1 MTKPTIIA
9 RESDNPAVGEIET
22 MVRLLEERKNAIRTE
37 EAEYNKLR
45 DQIRERMIEAGFTDQ
60 SISTIHGMVTL
71 VTAYEYEYRDSEV
84 TRQEKAV
91 KVAKKALD
99 AVKKLLKTA
108 QELAILNNKAKVA
121 DVTVTLRYYEPK

>member
-1 MTKPTIIA
+1 
-9 RESDNPAVGEIET
+9 

-45 DQIRERMIEAGFTDQ
+45 KQIQDRMIEAGFTDQ

>member
-1 MTKPTIIA
+1 MATIIA
-9 RESDNPAVGEIET
+9 SESKNPAVAEIAE
-22 MVRLLEERKNAIRTE
+22 MVRFLEERKNSIRAE

-45 DQIRERMIEAGFTDQ
+45 DQIRDRMIEAGITDDA
-60 SISTIHGMVTL
+60 ISTLYGNVTL
-71 VTAYEYEYRDSEV
+71 VKTYTYEYRDAEV

-91 KVAKKALD
+91 SVADKALK